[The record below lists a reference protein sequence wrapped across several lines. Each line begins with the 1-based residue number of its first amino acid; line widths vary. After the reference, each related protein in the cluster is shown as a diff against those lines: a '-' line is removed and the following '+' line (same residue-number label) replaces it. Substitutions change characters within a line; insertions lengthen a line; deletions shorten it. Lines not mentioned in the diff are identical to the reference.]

1 MKRYFRDVL
10 VELLGIILMLMIAV
24 YIGDILGLA
33 VLDLREGYE
42 IQRLDDDSIYE
53 LPSEIYDRYG
63 EKISEFFI
71 YQRKLV
77 DYEDFPDHLIR
88 SLILMEDK
96 RYYEHGGM
104 DIYSIMRAL
113 VRNIWEWDI
122 VEGGSTL
129 TQQLAKLLF
138 TGGEKTVSRKLIEIW
153 LAMQIE
159 KRYTKEEILEKYLN
173 RIYFGHGVYGV
184 GKASE
189 YFFRKDVRDLEVAE
203 SAMLV
208 AIGRAPGRYSPFKN
222 QKYARKRHK
231 IVLRKLVNAGD
242 MEEEDM
248 EGIYEGFWEKME
260 GRVRENPGN
269 ALDEKVDRAPYF
281 SEYVRQFVERDFKNQ
296 LKDFVRRQVLR
307 RGEGFE
313 EGLTKQVARRV
324 DWKIHELLFTGGFK
338 IYTTL
343 DLGKQKLALSI
354 LRDQLAKQD
363 EVYRKQYE
371 KDYRHLKKE
380 YKDMMGLMGLG
391 FFLDGEYFFQV
402 GKGRGEVL
410 GLDGLDDGGMGVR
423 SEGALVSIEPG
434 TGYIV
439 AMVGGRGFEASN
451 QLNRVFARR
460 QSGSAFKSLIYG
472 AAIESKKYHGGRIMK
487 DEPVKYYDR
496 GSRGYWNPRNVGGRY
511 RGNVTV
517 RKALRYSI
525 NTVAVKTFMD
535 LGLERVVKFSSRVL
549 GIGRERFG
557 ENMAISL
564 GTTELSPMEFARGM
578 AVYANGGRRVDP
590 IGVLR
595 IENRFGEVIKDFEKD
610 LILSREKELLEGK
623 RGSDQVISKGV
634 AYIMTDLLKESLKRG
649 TGRGGMLEAGFRKVG
664 AGKTGTTQENRDVWF
679 VGYTP
684 YLATVVWI
692 GFDEGL
698 ISLGRNQ
705 FGGNVAAPVWGKFM
719 KEAHRGLEGKDFK
732 KPISVRIREI
742 CSISGLVPSREC
754 RKVHGIKRELFLR
767 GAYPRKVCFLK
778 KNKKKKKVKVKVK
791 VKVKKK
797 KEAEVRKESGLLGG
811 SIQEEAG
818 VLEAGVLEVEG
829 LDVEGLL
836 EEGGGGID

>member
-1 MKRYFRDVL
+1 M
-10 VELLGIILMLMIAV
+10 AV

-33 VLDLREGYE
+33 ILDLREGYE

-63 EKISEFFI
+63 EKISEFFM

-96 RYYEHGGM
+96 RYYEHGGVDM
-104 DIYSIMRAL
+104 YSILRAL

-189 YFFRKDVRDLEVAE
+189 YFFRKDVKDLEVVE

-208 AIGRAPGRYSPFKN
+208 AIGRAPGRYSPFRN

-231 IVLRKLVNAGD
+231 VVLRKLVGAGD
-242 MEEEDM
+242 MGEEDM

-260 GRVRENPGN
+260 ERMKEDPPGN
-269 ALDEKVDRAPYF
+269 ALEEKVDRAPYF
-281 SEYVRQFVERDFKNQ
+281 SEYVRQFVERDFKSQ
-296 LKDFVRRQVLR
+296 LEDFVRRQVLR
-307 RGEGFE
+307 GGFGEGFDEGFDE
-313 EGLTKQVARRV
+313 EEILTEVERQV

-343 DLGKQKLALSI
+343 DLEKQKLALGI

-371 KDYRHLKKE
+371 KDYRRLKKE

-391 FFLDGEYFFQV
+391 FFLDEEYFFQM
-402 GKGRGEVL
+402 GKDGGK
-410 GLDGLDDGGMGVR
+410 GLDDEDNRDNGRIGLR

-472 AAIESKKYHGGRIMK
+472 SAIESKRYHGGKIMK

-496 GSRGYWNPRNVGGRY
+496 GSRRFWNPRNVTGKY
-511 RGNVTV
+511 RGNVTM

-557 ENMAISL
+557 RNMAISL

-610 LILSREKELLEGK
+610 LILSRGKELMEG
-623 RGSDQVISKGV
+623 GGESDQVISKGV
-634 AYIMTDLLKESLKRG
+634 AYIMTDLLKGSLKRG
-649 TGRGGMLEAGFRKVG
+649 TGRLAMMRSGFREVG
-664 AGKTGTTQENRDVWF
+664 AGKTGTTQENRDAWF

-698 ISLGRNQ
+698 VSLGRNQ

-719 KEAHRGLEGKDFK
+719 KGAHGGLEDGDFK
-732 KPISVRIREI
+732 KPSSVRIREV
-742 CSISGLVPSREC
+742 CGVTGFVPSRGC
-754 RKVHGIKRELFLR
+754 RRVHGVKRELFLR
-767 GAYPRKVCFLK
+767 GAYPRKVCIV
-778 KNKKKKKVKVKVK
+778 N
-791 VKVKKK
+791 VKKK
-797 KEAEVRKESGLLGG
+797 NVKRKKLKKEVKIKEVRKKEVRKKEVQKKE
-811 SIQEEAG
+811 IEEG
-818 VLEAGVLEVEG
+818 IG
-829 LDVEGLL
+829 LDEGEL
-836 EEGGGGID
+836 EGVID